1 MGTSRSSESDE
12 WIGGA
17 SVYSGRRDPTW
28 PVPAELGHVLE
39 ATWTRL
45 PRWSGPRTRAPALG
59 YRGCW
64 LKAPDGRTWTV
75 FRELV
80 TLATDDRRDGE
91 REFERSLIASAPDGF
106 LPPIPF

>member
-1 MGTSRSSESDE
+1 MGISRSSETDG

-28 PVPAELGHVLE
+28 RVAAELSHVLE

-45 PRWSGPRTRAPALG
+45 PPWSGPRPQAPALG

-64 LKAPDGRTWTV
+64 LKAPDGRTWTAY
-75 FRELV
+75 RELV
-80 TLATDDRRDGE
+80 TLASDDRRDVE
-91 REFERSLIASAPDGF
+91 REFERSLLASAPAGL
-106 LPPIPF
+106 LPPTLL